1 MDYVY
6 QGRHPPAQ
14 LAAMVAK
21 ANVAQ
26 DNDEPWFVDNGAN
39 AHITSDLEN
48 LYIKQPFQGDEI
60 MVVGNGNDNGLQIH
74 HSGSSIFQTPTSHVN
89 LNKILHCPDVSA
101 NLLSI
106 NCFCIDNNCYFL
118 LMGSYYI
125 VKDILMGATLLEG
138 SSEAG
143 LYPIY
148 LKKISLNKRRGL
160 TTLLGIKATFDV
172 WHSRLGHPAD
182 PIIQKPITTQC
193 LPLVGGLVQS
203 HVCSSRQLGKGKKLP
218 FGESTRDSISPLEL
232 IHSDVWSSPI
242 LSNGCRYYVLFIDD
256 FSRFTWMH
264 PIKQKSDVFHYFDQ
278 FKRLV
283 ENLFS
288 CKTKKIPK

>member
-6 QGRHPPAQ
+6 QGRHPTAQ

-60 MVVGNGNDNGLQIH
+60 MVVSNGNDNGLQIH
-74 HSGSSIFQTPTSHVN
+74 HSGSPIFQTPTSHVN

-106 NCFCIDNNCYFL
+106 NRFCIDNNCYFL
-118 LMGSYYI
+118 LIGSYYI

-143 LYPIY
+143 LYPID

-203 HVCSSRQLGKGKKLP
+203 HVCSS
-218 FGESTRDSISPLEL
+218 
-232 IHSDVWSSPI
+232 
-242 LSNGCRYYVLFIDD
+242 C
-256 FSRFTWMH
+256 
-264 PIKQKSDVFHYFDQ
+264 
-278 FKRLV
+278 
-283 ENLFS
+283 
-288 CKTKKIPK
+288 